1 MASHGV
7 SWVLGV
13 HVRFG
18 NLDFIVTT
26 EGELAQAPF
35 AIQPLYSTGLDAV
48 TEALEELQLP
58 TPEVRTP
65 RSN

>member
-13 HVRFG
+13 HVRFE

-26 EGELAQAPF
+26 EGELAQVPVTV
-35 AIQPLYSTGLDAV
+35 QPLHSTGLDAIA
-48 TEALEELQLP
+48 EMLEEL
-58 TPEVRTP
+58 
-65 RSN
+65 